1 MTICAHHIPD
11 LDRFKPYY
19 KSPMLMLGATGS
31 ACPGYPTARDYFGQ
45 WVGDGYQTL
54 DLDGGDLRLDLNKDL
69 GLNGLSV
76 AFETVFNLGTIEHVW
91 DANAAWV
98 NALRMVKIGGHFL
111 THSPVSGYKD
121 HGLHLTSAPA
131 IRAFVSKNGF
141 TILDHWITKR
151 PVGDVLWLAAVK
163 DRHIEN
169 LADFEPAW
177 QVYEAGQKKAV
188 R

>member
-1 MTICAHHIPD
+1 MTIQACHIPD

-19 KSPMLMLGATGS
+19 AAPLLMLGATGCN
-31 ACPGYPTARDYFGQ
+31 CPGYATARDYFGQ
-45 WVGDGYQTL
+45 YVGDDYEDL
-54 DLDGGDLRLDLNKDL
+54 DLDGGDLRYDLNKDL
-69 GLNGLSV
+69 GIYELSGV
-76 AFETVFNLGTIEHVW
+76 FGTVFNLGTLEHVW
-91 DANAAWV
+91 NCHNAWG
-98 NALRMVKIGGHFL
+98 NALRAVKVGGHFL

-141 TILDHWITKR
+141 TILDDWHTKR
-151 PVGDVLWLAAVK
+151 PIGEVLWLAAVK

-188 R
+188 K